1 LIDDCLYK
9 ALKIIIIIKKTKE
22 RKNARETCLT
32 SQLIDR
38 QNSNHL
44 TYTSMG
50 FLLVQLEIKEKEKV
64 EENVGTKVKQ
74 GRARQR
80 KCGPRNTG

>member
-1 LIDDCLYK
+1 
-9 ALKIIIIIKKTKE
+9 
-22 RKNARETCLT
+22 
-32 SQLIDR
+32 
-38 QNSNHL
+38 
-44 TYTSMG
+44 MG

-64 EENVGTKVKQ
+64 EENVGTKVMQ